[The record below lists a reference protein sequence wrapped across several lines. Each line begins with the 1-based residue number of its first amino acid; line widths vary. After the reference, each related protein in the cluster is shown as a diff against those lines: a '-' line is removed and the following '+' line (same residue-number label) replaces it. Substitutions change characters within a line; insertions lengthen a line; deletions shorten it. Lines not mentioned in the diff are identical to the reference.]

1 MVRKLGCAHM
11 IKSEAV
17 IVGVAVGATGLAI
30 LSWNNER
37 LLRIANERLK
47 DSVFLWRTL
56 CLTTW
61 AVGGG
66 ILIL

>member
-17 IVGVAVGATGLAI
+17 IAGVAVGATGLAI